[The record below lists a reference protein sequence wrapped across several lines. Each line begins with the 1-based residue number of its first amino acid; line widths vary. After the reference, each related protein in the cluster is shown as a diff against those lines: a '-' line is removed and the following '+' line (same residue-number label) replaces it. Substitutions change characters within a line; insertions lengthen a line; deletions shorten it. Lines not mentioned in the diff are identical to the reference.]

1 METGEPMAAAPN
13 TLGII
18 AGSGRLPLAVAEA
31 AQHDGRAVFVLAL
44 EGMAVPEDVSL
55 FPHGWASLGEI
66 GKAIELLKRA
76 GCSELTMAGKVPRP
90 EFSKLKLDARGA
102 LALPRVIAAAMKGD
116 DALHRTMMT
125 IFEREGMR
133 VIGPAEAA
141 RELLAPQGPLGRL
154 EPSADHDADILH
166 GIRVVMT
173 LGALDV
179 GQAAVVCQGLVLAV
193 EAAEGTDAMLVRVAS
208 LPEALRGTADDRK
221 GVLVKASKPNQE
233 RRMDLPAIGVR
244 TVELAALAGLSGI
257 AIEGGGALVVG
268 RNAVAAAA
276 DRLGI
281 FIYGFA
287 QEDYPRE

>member
-1 METGEPMAAAPN
+1 MASGN

-31 AQHDGRAVFVLAL
+31 ARENGRSVFVLAL
-44 EGMAVPEDVSL
+44 EGMANPDEVSP

-66 GKAIELLKRA
+66 GKAIKLLKQA

-90 EFSKLKLDARGA
+90 EFTKLKLDARGA

-116 DALHRTMMT
+116 DALHRTMML
-125 IFEREGMR
+125 IFEKEGMR

-141 RELLAPQGPLGRL
+141 RDLLAPLGPIGRL
-154 EPSADHDADILH
+154 EPTQDDDADILQ
-166 GIRVVMT
+166 GIRVALG

-193 EAAEGTDAMLVRVAS
+193 EAAEGTDAMLSRVAS
-208 LPEALRGTADDRK
+208 LPEALRGTAENRR
-221 GVLVKASKPNQE
+221 GVLVKAAKPHQE
-233 RRMDLPAIGVR
+233 RRIDLPAIGVH
-244 TVELAALAGLSGI
+244 TVELAAQAGLSGI
-257 AIEGGGALVVG
+257 AVEGGGALIVN
-268 RNAVAAAA
+268 RASVADTA
-276 DRLGI
+276 DRLGV

-287 QEDYPRE
+287 PEDYPRE

>member
-1 METGEPMAAAPN
+1 MAAAPN

-31 AQHDGRAVFVLAL
+31 AQHDGRSVFVLAL
-44 EGMAVPEDVSL
+44 EGMATPEDVSP

-66 GKAIELLKRA
+66 GKAIKLLKNA

-90 EFSKLKLDARGA
+90 EFTKLKLDARGA

-125 IFEREGMR
+125 IFEKEGMR
-133 VIGPAEAA
+133 IIGPAEAA
-141 RELLAPQGPLGRL
+141 RELLAPHGAIGRL
-154 EPSADHDADILH
+154 EPSEDHDADILH
-166 GIRVVMT
+166 GIRVALT

-193 EAAEGTDAMLVRVAS
+193 EAAEGTDAMLTRVAS
-208 LPEALRGTADDRK
+208 LPEALRGTTDDRR
-221 GVLVKASKPNQE
+221 GVLVKATKPHQE
-233 RRMDLPAIGVR
+233 RRMDLPAIGLR
-244 TVELAALAGLSGI
+244 TVELAALAGLAGI
-257 AIEGGGALVVG
+257 AIEGDGALIIG
-268 RNAVAAAA
+268 RNAVVNAA

-281 FIYGFA
+281 FVYGFA

>member
-1 METGEPMAAAPN
+1 MAEAPN

-31 AQHDGRAVFVLAL
+31 ARSDGRAVFVLAL
-44 EGMAVPEDVSL
+44 EGMTAPEDVSPY
-55 FPHGWASLGEI
+55 PHGWASLGEI
-66 GKAIELLKRA
+66 GKAIKLLKGA
-76 GCSELTMAGKVPRP
+76 GCSELTMVGKVPRP
-90 EFSKLKLDARGA
+90 EFTKLKLDARGA

-116 DALHRTMMT
+116 DALHRAMMT

-141 RELLAPQGPLGRL
+141 RGLLAPHGALGSR
-154 EPSADHDADILH
+154 EPSEDHDADILH
-166 GIRVVMT
+166 GIRVALA

-208 LPEALRGTADDRK
+208 LPEALRGTADNRK
-221 GVLVKASKPNQE
+221 GVLVKAAKPHQE
-233 RRMDLPAIGVR
+233 RRIDLPAIGVR
-244 TVELAALAGLSGI
+244 TVELAADAGLSGI
-257 AIEGGGALVVG
+257 AVEGGGALIVG
-268 RNAVAAAA
+268 RKAVAATA
-276 DRLGI
+276 DRLGL
-281 FIYGFA
+281 FVYGFA

>member
-1 METGEPMAAAPN
+1 MAAAPD

-18 AGSGRLPLAVAEA
+18 AGIGRLPMAVAEA
-31 AQHDGRAVFVLAL
+31 AQHDGRRVFVLAL
-44 EGMAVPEDVSL
+44 EGMTEPDDVSP

-66 GKAIELLKRA
+66 GKAIRLLKDA

-90 EFSKLKLDARGA
+90 EFTKLKLDARGA

-116 DALHRTMMT
+116 DALHRTMLT

-133 VIGPAEAA
+133 VIGPAEAVKG
-141 RELLAPQGPLGRL
+141 LLAPHGPIGRL
-154 EPSADHDADILH
+154 EPSEDHDADILH
-166 GIRVVMT
+166 GIRVALT

-179 GQAAVVCQGLVLAV
+179 GQAAVVCQGFVLAV
-193 EAAEGTDAMLVRVAS
+193 EAAEGTDAMLMRVAS
-208 LPEALRGTADDRK
+208 LPDAVRGSPGNRK
-221 GVLVKASKPNQE
+221 GVLVKAAKPHQE

-244 TVELAALAGLSGI
+244 TVELAAAAGLSGI

-268 RNAVAAAA
+268 RDAVAAAA
-276 DRLGI
+276 DNFGL
-281 FIYGFA
+281 FVFGFA